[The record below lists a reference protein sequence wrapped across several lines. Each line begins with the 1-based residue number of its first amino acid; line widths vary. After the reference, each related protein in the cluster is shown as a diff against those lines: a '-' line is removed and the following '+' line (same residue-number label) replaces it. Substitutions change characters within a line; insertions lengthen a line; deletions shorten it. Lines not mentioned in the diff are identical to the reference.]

1 MKQAW
6 LIDLGVRDYP
16 EAWELQLDLVARRA
30 RDEIPDVLFLLEHPH
45 VYTVG
50 RKSRDQR
57 REIRVGSE
65 SVPCHAIERGGDITY
80 HGPGQLVGYPIS
92 KLPEHER
99 DLHGYLRNIEEVLIR
114 TCADFGIPVE
124 RRPGLTGVWTSEK
137 ISRKIASIGVAVK
150 HWVTYHGF
158 ALNVST
164 DLRFFHAINPCGFD
178 ASVMTSMERYL
189 EKPISLTHVKNQIA
203 EHFSSV
209 FHITLED
216 APGMLFSN
224 GQAANVTKFV

>member
-6 LIDLGVRDYP
+6 LIDLGVRDYQ
-16 EAWELQLDLVARRA
+16 EAWELQLDLVSRRA
-30 RDEIPDVLFLLEHPH
+30 RDEIPDVLFLVEHPH

-50 RKSRDQR
+50 RKSHDQR

-65 SVPCHAIERGGDITY
+65 SVPCYAIERGGDITY
-80 HGPGQLVGYPIS
+80 HGPGQLVGYPIF

-99 DLHGYLRNIEEVLIR
+99 DLHRYLRNLEEVLIR
-114 TCADFGIPVE
+114 TCATFSIPIE
-124 RRPGLTGVWTSEK
+124 CRKGFTGVWTSEK
-137 ISRKIASIGVAVK
+137 ISQKFASLGVAVK

-164 DLRFFHAINPCGFD
+164 DLRFFHAVNPCGLD

-189 EKPISLTHVKNQIA
+189 GKPISLTHVKA
-203 EHFSSV
+203 KLVEHASSV
-209 FHITLED
+209 FHITFED
-216 APGMLFSN
+216 APGMVFSRE
-224 GQAANVTKFV
+224 QAANVTKFV